1 MPKRVLVGRV
11 TSDKMDKTRVVEI
24 ARRVRHP
31 KYGKFIRQRTVC
43 YVHDENNDSNYG
55 DTVKII
61 ESAPISRSKRW
72 RLVEVVE
79 RSREVDVAAMRA
91 ARRQAEQEA
100 AAGLSAEATAEAEV
114 ATEAAT
120 ESTESTENGANGTP
134 EPTETS

>member
-24 ARRVRHP
+24 PRRVRHP

-43 YVHDENNDSNYG
+43 YVHDENNDSHYG

-91 ARRQAEQEA
+91 ARKQAEQESV
-100 AAGLSAEATAEAEV
+100 AGLSAEAVTQPTVTSETAD
-114 ATEAAT
+114 
-120 ESTESTENGANGTP
+120 ESTGETP
-134 EPTETS
+134 PSDPGQE